1 MNIPGV
7 NVYALASQ
15 LIGKKAFI
23 YFEFDTTTTDARG
36 LDVTTYK
43 TGVPLTDNI
52 QPVPRRLY
60 QQLGLDLDK
69 YYIMIYTDNPLRVV
83 ERGTPGDQLEFNS
96 QRFQLL
102 DNTDWKPQ
110 DGWQGV
116 MAVRLNTRVTP
127 A

>member
-1 MNIPGV
+1 VNIPGV
-7 NVYALASQ
+7 NLYGLASQ
-15 LIGKKAFI
+15 IIGKQAFI
-23 YFEFDTTTTDARG
+23 YFEFNTTTTDARG

-43 TGVPLTDNI
+43 DGVPFTDNI

-69 YYIMIYTDNPLRVV
+69 YYIMIITDNPLRVV
-83 ERGTPGDQLEFNS
+83 ERGTPGDQIEFNS

-116 MAVRLNTRVTP
+116 MAVRLNPRVSV

>member
-7 NVYALASQ
+7 NIYALASQ
-15 LIGKKAFI
+15 IIGKQAFI
-23 YFEFDTTTTDARG
+23 YFAFDTTNTDDRG
-36 LDVTTYK
+36 IDVTTYSA
-43 TGVPLTDNI
+43 GVPLTDNI
-52 QPVPRRLY
+52 QPVPRKLY

-69 YYIMIYTDNPLRVV
+69 YYIMIYTDNPLLVV
-83 ERGTPGDQLEFNS
+83 ERDTPGDQIQFNS

-110 DGWQGV
+110 DSWQGI
-116 MAVRLNTRVTP
+116 MAVRLNPRVSP